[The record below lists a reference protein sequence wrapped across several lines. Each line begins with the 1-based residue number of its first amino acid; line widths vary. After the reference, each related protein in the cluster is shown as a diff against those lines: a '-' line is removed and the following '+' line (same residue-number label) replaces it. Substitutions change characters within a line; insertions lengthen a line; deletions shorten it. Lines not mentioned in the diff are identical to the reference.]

1 MSINKAMRGYDY
13 YKNLYESIKPIR
25 GRAEEIKPLGKRTRD
40 WEQVVRAVNP
50 ADGADYIYSAR
61 LYQTECVRYHPNGD
75 IELRPEQWSTP
86 LTASFIHEHS
96 PFYCYKQ
103 YKKLWVRIQGSG
115 EDRHYPISEEG
126 LTMRYVGAG
135 GVGGYEYEPTT
146 PVVIEKEV
154 VDRSKARDARLPL
167 KPFLDWAKMMHKLSD
182 GWIMDS
188 TREQFG
194 VRKLDH
200 WSGRFDYNDM
210 PDILE
215 GHTWHGVTLLD
226 SKKTYAYLQECSSDD
241 YMKIYLALLSDRD
254 KTFNQTKAKSITH
267 PKDKNQTIDFY
278 DMQFDFAFLKRKL
291 YKMADESCDVKK
303 TINVEVGGKPMIG
316 VK

>member
-1 MSINKAMRGYDY
+1 MSINKAMRGYDF

-25 GRAEEIKPLGKRTRD
+25 GRAEEVKPLGKRTRD

-86 LTASFIHEHS
+86 ITASFIHEHS

-154 VDRSKARDARLPL
+154 VDRSKAKDARLPL

-200 WSGRFDYNDM
+200 WNSRFDYNDM
-210 PDILE
+210 PDIADKV
-215 GHTWHGVTLLD
+215 TWHGGYEFN
-226 SKKTYAYLQECSSDD
+226 SKKTYDYLKECSSDE
-241 YMKIYLALLSDRD
+241 YMKIYLALLSE
-254 KTFNQTKAKSITH
+254 KHKAIKHTMAKSVQNPNH
-267 PKDKNQTIDFY
+267 SNSTIDFY
-278 DMQFDFAFLKRKL
+278 DMQFDFTMLKRKV
-291 YKMADESCDVKK
+291 YKMAEEARDVKK
-303 TINVEVGGKPMIG
+303 IVNVEVGGKAMTG
-316 VK
+316 LK

>member
-1 MSINKAMRGYDY
+1 MSINKIMRGYDY

-25 GRAEEIKPLGKRTRD
+25 GRSEEVKPLGKRTRD
-40 WEQVVRAVNP
+40 WEQVVKAVNP
-50 ADGADYIYSAR
+50 IQGADEIYSAK

-75 IELRPEQWSTP
+75 IELRGEQWSTP
-86 LTASFIHEHS
+86 ITASFIHEHS

-115 EDRHYPISEEG
+115 EDRHYPIPEEG

-154 VDRSKARDARLPL
+154 VDRTKAKDARAPL
-167 KPFLDWAKMMHKLSD
+167 KPFLDWAKMIHKLSD

-194 VRKLDH
+194 VRKLDR
-200 WSGRFDYNDM
+200 WNGGYEYNDM
-210 PDILE
+210 PDIADKN
-215 GHTWHGVTLLD
+215 WHGGHVFD
-226 SKKTYAYLQECSSDD
+226 CKKTYAYLQECSSDD
-241 YMKIYLALLSDRD
+241 YMKIYLALLSDRSSA
-254 KTFNQTKAKSITH
+254 TQQVMAKSVQH
-267 PKDKNQTIDFY
+267 PNHSNSTIEFY
-278 DMQFDFAFLKRKL
+278 DMQFDFALLKRKV
-291 YKMADESCDVKK
+291 YKMAEEACDIKK
-303 TINVEVGGKPMIG
+303 TIEVEVGGKPMTG